1 MKKEEKTKQTCEKI
15 VHAATIEFGSRSYD
29 AVSLNAICGKYQIAK
44 GLIYH
49 NFKNKDELYLK
60 CVETCF
66 EAITDYFENQDNRV
80 GSVQERMKRLFQ
92 IRQQFFQEN
101 PYYCNLF
108 FNTVFQPP
116 KHLRSE
122 IQELRKKYDEFYVT
136 RFRELLQQLKLRDG
150 ITVDAAMEYFLA
162 FLEMFNGYFQ
172 SKSGENGDLHALIE
186 DHEVNLSKILD
197 IMLYGVA
204 KEGL

>member
-1 MKKEEKTKQTCEKI
+1 MKKVEKTKQTCEKI

-92 IRQQFFQEN
+92 LRQQFFQEN